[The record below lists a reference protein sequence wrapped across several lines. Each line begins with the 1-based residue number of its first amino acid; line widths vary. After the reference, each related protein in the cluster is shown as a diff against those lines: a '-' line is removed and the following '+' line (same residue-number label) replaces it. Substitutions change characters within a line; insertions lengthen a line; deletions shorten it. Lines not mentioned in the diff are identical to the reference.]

1 MPVTDLEKLEVYIY
15 AFESFR
21 HRVTKATKISSGEY
35 GDKNTLSFVYQG
47 KSYDYTF
54 YLGTYQHY
62 KTLLQIVKEWKA
74 SGVSVS
80 VRSAFE
86 QDYIEREMKALGLKE

>member
-1 MPVTDLEKLEVYIY
+1 MPVNNLDKLEVYIY

-21 HRVTKATKISSGEY
+21 HRMIKATKISSGEY
-35 GDKNTLSFVYQG
+35 GDKNKLSFIYLG
-47 KSYDYTF
+47 ENYDYTF

-62 KTLLQIVKEWKA
+62 KILLQILKEWKA
-74 SGVSVS
+74 RGVHLT

-86 QDYIEREMKALGLKE
+86 QDYIEGEVKALGLKT